1 MGIQNNINKLFI
13 ICQYIRGNFDINR
26 PFFIILLHK
35 KENRSTQTLTVL
47 FNFNKISAYTLFS
60 PSPLPFSLFPLLS
73 PLAGGGASSGVSV
86 LGAEVGAPSSD
97 AGSAAAGDDGIGG
110 R

>member
-13 ICQYIRGNFDINR
+13 FCQYIKGNFDINR
-26 PFFIILLHK
+26 IFFTILQHK
-35 KENRSTQTLTVL
+35 KENRNAQTLTVL

-60 PSPLPFSLFPLLS
+60 PSPLPSTFSLLS